1 MHPDLHASGAMVVSR
16 MRREIDIWRFPVRGT
31 GHDPGAA
38 PMQVTSQTGH
48 VHTPTASPDGTQL
61 AFLSDSGGHS
71 NLWVRDVESGAERQI
86 THERD
91 PGVAMGVPI
100 WSPDGKSIAFVSSRG
115 NPGLVFGI
123 WLVNPDGGSLRNL
136 VRRGLGAT
144 WSPDGRWVYFVERAN
159 DVVRKVSVD
168 GGSPVVVRSEPARNV
183 IGIHGST
190 LYFLVERAL
199 VDGSP
204 EFEIRAAHPED
215 GPSRVVTRIPAT
227 RLATWQ
233 VVNPA
238 LSPDGKWLAQAL
250 TDGQTTNVWIAA
262 TSSGEWQQI
271 TDFGDRATF
280 IARRVCWS
288 PDGRYV
294 FAAVGEGDADIIR
307 LER

>member
-1 MHPDLHASGAMVVSR
+1 MHD
-16 MRREIDIWRFPVRGT
+16 
-31 GHDPGAA
+31 
-38 PMQVTSQTGH
+38 
-48 VHTPTASPDGTQL
+48 
-61 AFLSDSGGHS
+61 
-71 NLWVRDVESGAERQI
+71 
-86 THERD
+86 
-91 PGVAMGVPI
+91 
-100 WSPDGKSIAFVSSRG
+100 
-115 NPGLVFGI
+115 
-123 WLVNPDGGSLRNL
+123 
-136 VRRGLGAT
+136 
-144 WSPDGRWVYFVERAN
+144 
-159 DVVRKVSVD
+159 
-168 GGSPVVVRSEPARNV
+168 
-183 IGIHGST
+183 ST

-204 EFEIRAAHPED
+204 EFEIRAADPED
-215 GPSRVVTRIPAT
+215 GPSRVVTRIPAS

-238 LSPDGKWLAQAL
+238 LSPDGKWVAQAL
-250 TDGQTTNVWIAA
+250 TDGQTTNVWIGA